1 MSEQTFEQYEF
12 YWEGKSEA
20 KGLADSSTTKHFEL
34 SKEQSKHPEYTKN
47 IHIEGD
53 NIDGLKLLLPEY
65 ENKIKMIYIDPPY
78 NTGNSFVYNDDFKLR
93 TETRKSKN
101 TPNKECSRRYHINW
115 LNMIYPR
122 LILAQKLLKEEG
134 VIFISIDD
142 NEVFNLKKICDE
154 IFREENFISCCT
166 RIAKRTSNKG
176 TFFKSTKDYILVYG
190 KNINSLEKFKVKPEI
205 NPNDYIYEDERGK
218 YKRNG
223 ASLYQPSLEP
233 RVNQRYYIECPDGTL
248 VIPPG
253 NVFPDETKD
262 GAFVKPVSNEDKCWR
277 WSYETYLKK
286 KDMLMFTKARKNCPL
301 IDSNGEKAQWNVYD
315 KIYYDDRKDEP
326 MLPEDVIYDYPN
338 SKGTKELL
346 ELGISFSFAKPS
358 ELIKYLMKIIDFK
371 NDDIVLDFF
380 SGSGTTAHA
389 CMQLNSEDNGI
400 RRFIMIQIP
409 EKLDEKTEAFKQGFE
424 TISELG
430 QERIRRVGEKITLN
444 SPDTVLDTGF
454 KVYKIV

>member
-1 MSEQTFEQYEF
+1 MTEKYEF

-20 KGLADSSTTKHFEL
+20 KKLATTPCLKGLQLCKEK
-34 SKEQSKHPEYTKN
+34 SKNLDFTKN
-47 IHIEGD
+47 IYIEGD

-93 TETRKSKN
+93 TEKRTSKN
-101 TPNKECSRRYHINW
+101 TPNTECSRRYHINW

-122 LILAQKLLKEEG
+122 LILAQKLLKQDG

-176 TFFKSTKDYILVYG
+176 SFFKSTKDYILAYA
-190 KNINSLEKFKVKPEI
+190 KNIRTLEKFEVRPDI
-205 NPNDYIYEDERGK
+205 NIEDYKYEDEKGL
-218 YKRNG
+218 YKHNG
-223 ASLYQPSLEP
+223 ASLYQPSLES
-233 RVNQRYYIECPDGTL
+233 RTNQRYYIECPDGTF

-253 NVFPDETKD
+253 NVFPDEVKD
-262 GAFVKPVSNEDKCWR
+262 GAFVKPLSNEDKCWR

-286 KDMLMFTKARKNCPL
+286 KDMLVFTKARKNCPL
-301 IDSNGEKAQWNVYD
+301 IDNNGNPSKWNVYD
-315 KIYYDDRKDEP
+315 KVYYDDKKDETI
-326 MLPEDVIYDYPN
+326 LPEDVIYDYPN

-358 ELIKYLMKIIDFK
+358 GLIKYLMKVIGLKD
-371 NDDIVLDFF
+371 DDIVLDFF

-389 CMQLNSEDNGI
+389 CMQLNAEDSGT
-400 RRFIMIQIP
+400 RRFILIQIA
-409 EKLDEKTEAFKQGFE
+409 EDLDEKTEAFNQGFK

-430 QERIRRVGEKITLN
+430 QERIRRVGDNITLN
-444 SPDTVLDTGF
+444 NPESVLDNGF
-454 KVYKIV
+454 KVYETA

>member
-1 MSEQTFEQYEF
+1 MAEQITEKYEF
-12 YWEGKSEA
+12 YWEGKQEA
-20 KGLADSSTTKHFEL
+20 KELAKTPCLKKL
-34 SKEQSKHPEYTKN
+34 QLQKEISPN
-47 IHIEGD
+47 IDFTNNIYIEGD

-65 ENKIKMIYIDPPY
+65 ENKIKIIYIDPPY
-78 NTGNSFVYNDDFKLR
+78 NTGNSFLYNDDFKLKTSTR
-93 TETRKSKN
+93 TVKS
-101 TPNKECSRRYHINW
+101 TPNPEYSRRYHINW

-122 LILAQKLLKEEG
+122 LILAQRLLKQDG

-176 TFFKSTKDYILVYG
+176 TFFKSTKDYILVYA
-190 KNINSLEKFKVKPEI
+190 KDINALEKFEVKPEI

-223 ASLYQPSLEP
+223 ASLYQPSLEA
-233 RVNQRYYIECPDGTL
+233 RTNQRYYIKCPDGTL

-253 NVFPDETKD
+253 NVFPSEAKD

-286 KDMLMFTKARKNCPL
+286 KDMLIFTKARKNCPL
-301 IDSNGEKAQWNVYD
+301 IDSNGNKATWNVYD
-315 KIYYDDRKDEP
+315 KVYYDDRKDEP

-346 ELGISFSFAKPS
+346 ELGIHFSFAKPS
-358 ELIKYLMKIIDFK
+358 GLIKYLMKITGFGG
-371 NDDIVLDFF
+371 DDIVLDFF

-389 CMQLNSEDNGI
+389 CMQLNAEDNGT

-409 EKLDEKTEAFKQGFE
+409 ETLDEKTEGYKQGFR

-430 QERIRRVGEKITLN
+430 QERIRRVGEKITLDN
-444 SPDTVLDTGF
+444 PDSVLDSGF
-454 KVYKIV
+454 KVYKIE